1 MLSDRAPNAAGMPRP
16 TICGTWGWPKSRWI
30 SLGACWASAAK
41 VLRGG
46 MEAEM
51 LAVRKR
57 GVASVKHVKPPASRK
72 DSAEMEVVALGFR
85 GGAL

>member
-1 MLSDRAPNAAGMPRP
+1 MPRP
-16 TICGTWGWPKSRWI
+16 TIRGSWGWPKSRWI
-30 SLGACWASAAK
+30 SCGACGASAAK

-51 LAVRKR
+51 LAVLRR
-57 GVASVKHVKPPASRK
+57 DFTSVKHVKPPASRK
-72 DSAEMEVVALGFR
+72 DSAEMEVAALGFR